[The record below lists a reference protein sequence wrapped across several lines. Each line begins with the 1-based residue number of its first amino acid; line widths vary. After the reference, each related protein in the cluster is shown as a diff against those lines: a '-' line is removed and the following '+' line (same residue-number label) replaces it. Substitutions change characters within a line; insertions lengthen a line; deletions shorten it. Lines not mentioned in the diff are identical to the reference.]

1 MYQPPHEK
9 VSVSLHKLHGGQL
22 LHMWLALQID
32 RQAVLCRD
40 GSRDLGKERHLTMEH
55 ALKWSIL
62 SILSIFLPLKK
73 KKKVSSST
81 LLKCFNFSPS
91 FNVCFSWFLMYV
103 PMYALTRQW
112 LLFSAYWICV
122 LLTVSWHHVDVYQCH
137 ESENLFYIC
146 KKYFSVFQ
154 KIQLLLYFWNQLLLL
169 FLLVI
174 LKIQLFCC
182 YLCLRCQYSMSSICF
197 I

>member
-1 MYQPPHEK
+1 MYWPPCEK

-22 LHMWLALQID
+22 LHVWLALQID

-73 KKKVSSST
+73 KKKKVAAH
-81 LLKCFNFSPS
+81 
-91 FNVCFSWFLMYV
+91 SWNALIFLHPLMSVFLDFLMYV

-137 ESENLFYIC
+137 ESENLFYIRE
-146 KKYFSVFQ
+146 KYFSVFQ
-154 KIQLLLYFWNQLLLL
+154 
-169 FLLVI
+169 
-174 LKIQLFCC
+174 
-182 YLCLRCQYSMSSICF
+182 
-197 I
+197 